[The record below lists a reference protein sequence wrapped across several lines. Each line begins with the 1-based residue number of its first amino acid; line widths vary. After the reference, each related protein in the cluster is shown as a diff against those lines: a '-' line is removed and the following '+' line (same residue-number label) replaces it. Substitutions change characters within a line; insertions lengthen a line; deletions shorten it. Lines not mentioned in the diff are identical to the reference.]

1 MQLTIICIDCHFA
14 FSITSFEVTDVF
26 SGDMANLLFFSAIS
40 GTLMPRVFSDP
51 ELLIGKQGV
60 SFSGIIK
67 GPVRGLYVW
76 E

>member
-1 MQLTIICIDCHFA
+1 M
-14 FSITSFEVTDVF
+14 TDVF
-26 SGDMANLLFFSAIS
+26 SGDMANLLLFSAIS